1 MSEGGMNG
9 PDFIV
14 SIIGCGGIG
23 SWLLHGLVRPL
34 NRFAQAK
41 GLIIEIRV
49 YDSDRVDRDNL
60 HHQCFKLENL
70 GMHKVVAIFEELE
83 QFHNDNIRI
92 IPCAWDV
99 REDEDFTRSDLAV
112 VAVDSTPARK
122 FIIGSDKVESW
133 AICTCAADSFMFL
146 DQTAKKEAVDLV
158 TNTIQAP
165 ASCQIPG
172 AISNGKIE
180 AGHLAVAVVAQTWIL
195 HSLRELSGE
204 IGSMKP
210 KPRADSVI
218 LGTLGRVSEEREV
231 AG

>member
-1 MSEGGMNG
+1 MNR
-9 PDFIV
+9 PDFTV
-14 SIIGCGGIG
+14 SVIGCGGIG

-41 GLIIEIRV
+41 GIRIDIRV
-49 YDSDRVDRDNL
+49 YDSDKVESGNL

-70 GMHKVVAIFEELE
+70 GMYKVRAVFEELKE
-83 QFHNDNIRI
+83 FHNDHIRI

-99 REDEDFTRSDLAV
+99 RKDDDFTRSDIAV
-112 VAVDSTPARK
+112 VAVDSTPARR
-122 FIIGSDKVESW
+122 FIIESGKVESW
-133 AICTCAADSFMFL
+133 AICTCAGDSFLFI
-146 DQTAKKEAVDLV
+146 DATATTEAVELV
-158 TNTIQAP
+158 TNTNQAP

-195 HSLRELSGE
+195 HSLRGLSGE
-204 IGSMKP
+204 SGYMKP

-218 LGTLGRVSEEREV
+218 LGTLGRVSEIKSEV
-231 AG
+231 EE